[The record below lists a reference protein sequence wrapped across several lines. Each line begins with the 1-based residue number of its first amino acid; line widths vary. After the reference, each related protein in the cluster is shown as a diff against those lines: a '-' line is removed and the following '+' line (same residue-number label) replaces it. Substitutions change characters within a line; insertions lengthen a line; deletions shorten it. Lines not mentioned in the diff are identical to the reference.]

1 MRFLFALSL
10 LLSGCFLASAQLAL
24 CGESVDFG
32 IIREADGMKTA
43 TAYVK
48 NVSESPVFLLKV
60 KPTCG
65 CTAADFPRESIL
77 PGDSACITLT
87 YNPLRRPG
95 RFDKEVKVFPSDGEM
110 IRIPIH
116 GTVIASES
124 TLNQL
129 YPDKAGP
136 LQSPYY
142 RIDISEVNPANE
154 WTAGNYFHKD
164 NFIIFDLAVG
174 GNFTGIHNANEIT
187 ALNDA
192 NGQEAS
198 MYINYV
204 KIYQKGVGNESF
216 YSAVPGDQEKGSG
229 LEDAFAEE
237 IEGSAVEVFNLGGV
251 KVLQR
256 DSADDNILD
265 TLPEGIY
272 IVKSGNKTKK
282 IIKR

>member
-24 CGESVDFG
+24 CGESVNFG

-95 RFDKEVKVFPSDGEM
+95 RFNKEVKVFPSDGEM

-136 LQSPYY
+136 L
-142 RIDISEVNPANE
+142 RLSESTLMPLRALTTEPRKMVAGFYN
-154 WTAGNYFHKD
+154 TASEP
-164 NFIIFDLAVG
+164 LAVQVSC
-174 GNFTGIHNANEIT
+174 
-187 ALNDA
+187 D
-192 NGQEAS
+192 S
-198 MYINYV
+198 
-204 KIYQKGVGNESF
+204 
-216 YSAVPGDQEKGSG
+216 P
-229 LEDAFAEE
+229 
-237 IEGSAVEVFNLGGV
+237 AVEVEFYPDIVGAGEKGVIEVTVNPLKEEAKGKKEYNLQLRSAPEGSDIGQALPTEL
-251 KVLQR
+251 KVLVE
-256 DSADDNILD
+256 IL
-265 TLPEGIY
+265 
-272 IVKSGNKTKK
+272 
-282 IIKR
+282 